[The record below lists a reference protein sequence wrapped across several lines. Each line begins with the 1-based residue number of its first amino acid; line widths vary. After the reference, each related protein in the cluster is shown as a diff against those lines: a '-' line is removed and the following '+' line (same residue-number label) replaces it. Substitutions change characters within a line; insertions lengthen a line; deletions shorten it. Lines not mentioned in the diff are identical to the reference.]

1 MSADTTA
8 HAPRP
13 WYVQTYVQVLFG
25 IGAGVAV
32 GWLSP
37 HTGEALGPLGDVF
50 LKMIKMI
57 IGLVIFC
64 TVVGGI
70 AGMRDLKK
78 VGRVGAKA
86 LLYFEALSTV
96 ALLMGLLAA
105 NIVHPGAGFNVD
117 PARLDG
123 AAVATYVDRAAQT
136 NSTVSFL
143 LGIVPTTVFDAFAKG
158 EILPIVFIS
167 VLFGYVLAQIGERG
181 RPVTVVIESVGHM
194 VFGAINVLM
203 RFAPL
208 GAFGAIAYTI
218 GRFGIGALRPL
229 LGLVVTFVGTG
240 AIFICIL
247 LGAICYW
254 VGVNIFRLLHF
265 LREELLVTLGAA
277 SSDAAMPSLMQK
289 LEQLGCSR
297 SVVGLVVP
305 TGYVFNADGTSL
317 YMTLAAVF
325 VAQAMNIP
333 LSPVQQFAI
342 LGVSMLT
349 SKGASGISGAGFIA
363 LVGTLSVVPAVP
375 LAGMALILGI
385 DRFMSAARAIVNITG
400 NAVAA
405 VVMSSL
411 EGELDRDRMRLV
423 LGGARAAGH
432 AVEGPIEP
440 VAPVGSRFA
449 DGGATQTP
457 LKCSTPQR
465 SFIR

>member
-37 HTGEALGPLGDVF
+37 HTGEVLGPLGDVF

-123 AAVATYVDRAAQT
+123 AAVATYVDRAQT
-136 NSTVSFL
+136 HNTVSFL

-167 VLFGYVLAQIGERG
+167 VLFGYVLAQLGERG
-181 RPVTVVIESVGHM
+181 RPLTVVIESVGHM

-254 VGVNIFRLLHF
+254 VGVNIFRLLRF

-277 SSDAAMPSLMQK
+277 SSDVAMPSLMQK

-363 LVGTLSVVPAVP
+363 LVGTLSVVPAIP

-423 LGGARAAGH
+423 LGGGRAAGR
-432 AVEGPIEP
+432 AGEESIEP
-440 VAPVGSRFA
+440 LAPVGSRFA

>member
-105 NIVHPGAGFNVD
+105 NIVHPGTGFNVD

-123 AAVATYVDRAAQT
+123 AAVATYVDRAQT
-136 NSTVSFL
+136 NNTVSFL

-167 VLFGYVLAQIGERG
+167 VLFGYVLAQLGERG
-181 RPVTVVIESVGHM
+181 RPVTVVIESLGHM

-229 LGLVVTFVGTG
+229 LGLVATFVGTG

-247 LGAICYW
+247 LGAVCYC
-254 VGVNIFRLLHF
+254 VGVNIFRLLRF

-277 SSDAAMPSLMQK
+277 SSDVAMPSLMQK

-297 SVVGLVVP
+297 SIVGLVVP

-363 LVGTLSVVPAVP
+363 LVGTLSVVPAIP

-423 LGGARAAGH
+423 LGGA
-432 AVEGPIEP
+432 
-440 VAPVGSRFA
+440 
-449 DGGATQTP
+449 TQTP